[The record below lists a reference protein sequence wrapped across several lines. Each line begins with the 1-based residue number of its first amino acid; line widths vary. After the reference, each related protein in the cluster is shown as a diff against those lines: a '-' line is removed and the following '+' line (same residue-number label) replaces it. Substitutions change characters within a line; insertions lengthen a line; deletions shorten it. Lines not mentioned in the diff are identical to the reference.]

1 MSIMPETLFVEER
14 RRAIL
19 DELRRNGRVSVKQL
33 SDALAVSTVTIRQDL
48 RSLEDGGYLER
59 TYGGAVSR
67 VTDSLLLPE
76 LSFHVR
82 QNRQRQAKDA
92 IARASVALIHDGDTI
107 GLDASTTAFALVAYL
122 KVFAKLTV
130 LTNSLII
137 AQSFLDSP
145 HVQVLL
151 PSGRL
156 RRDSISIVGRPE
168 GLPDVNLNLAFLG
181 ARGITWAEGV
191 SDVDPDEVTMKQA
204 MIARSVTTVIVA
216 DGSKW
221 GQVAPYTLV
230 RSSQLQRIVTSD
242 APQAL
247 VDDFRAQGVH
257 VDVATH
263 PSNDSHF

>member
-1 MSIMPETLFVEER
+1 MPETLFVEER

-33 SDALAVSTVTIRQDL
+33 SDALGVSTVTIRQDL
-48 RSLEDGGYLER
+48 RMLEDGGYLER

-67 VTDSLLLPE
+67 VTDSMMLPE

-92 IARASVALIHDGDTI
+92 IARLSAGLIHDGDTI
-107 GLDASTTAFALVAYL
+107 GLDASTTASALVSYL
-122 KVFAKLTV
+122 KPFSKLTV
-130 LTNSLII
+130 LTNSLIV
-137 AQSFLDSP
+137 AQNFLDSP
-145 HVQVLL
+145 HIQVLL

-168 GLPDVNLNLAFLG
+168 GLPDVNLNIAFLG
-181 ARGITWAEGV
+181 ARGVTWVEGI

-204 MIARSVTTVIVA
+204 MIARSVSTVIVA

-221 GQVAPYTLV
+221 GQVAPYTLA
-230 RSSQLQRIVTSD
+230 RPAQIHRIVTTD
-242 APQAL
+242 PPLNLLDQ
-247 VDDFRAQGVH
+247 FRSQGVH
-257 VDVATH
+257 VDIASLPAVDH
-263 PSNDSHF
+263 HFS